1 MDGIANRRWLRMAM
15 VVAAVYIVVGIVL
28 AGLIIP
34 TVADAMRIYWRLG
47 AWGACGVAFGM
58 HLWHGQFR
66 PGNSPVRPAGAV
78 AARAGCGVACGMHI
92 WHEHFRPGNSPV
104 RAAWHVAAAVA
115 VGAIGIAVWVNV
127 QSYMRNHQSPLA
139 IPALVLF
146 PVVLG

>member
-47 AWGACGVAFGM
+47 AWGACGVAF
-58 HLWHGQFR
+58 
-66 PGNSPVRPAGAV
+66 
-78 AARAGCGVACGMHI
+78 GMHI